1 MKWIPVCVALLAC
14 PMLSAH
20 APDHPIDSPQ
30 AGARTHA
37 QNFKDMVL
45 AGCLAKA
52 YRHDPGAATDAGSS
66 ASALRDWTY
75 YDMEQGPEAVE
86 ALVDDFLARDYA
98 NPLVEAEVEGVR
110 FEFLKCMDLYHS
122 KALDKQVKRLVIDPK
137 RTYRQ
142 ENRGNR

>member
-1 MKWIPVCVALLAC
+1 MKWIPACVALLAC

-20 APDHPIDSPQ
+20 AADRQVNAPQ
-30 AGARTHA
+30 AGARTYA

-45 AGCLAKA
+45 ASCLAKA

-75 YDMEQGPEAVE
+75 YDLEQSPEAVE

-98 NPLVEAEVEGVR
+98 NPLVEAEVKGVR

-122 KALDKQVKRLVIDPK
+122 KALDQQVKRLVIDPK

-142 ENRGNR
+142 ENRGNP